1 MNTLSNDTAD
11 SPWHAGE
18 LAIQE
23 SIGVVRVMD
32 KPGRMYV
39 RKFLLDQHRT
49 FYPLLHFI
57 VLGAVDPQGDAWA
70 TVRAGEPGFLQ
81 SPDPATL
88 SVGTPRDAADPAESG
103 MEDGDAIG
111 VLGIDLMTRRRNR
124 MNGNLSRSGG
134 GAFDIGVVQSF
145 GNCPR
150 YIQNRNFSFARE
162 PALPSSVPAIELDAL
177 DARARELIERA
188 DTFYVASYVDGED
201 GTRQVDVSHRGGK
214 PGFVRIGSDGV
225 LTIPD
230 FSGNLFFMTLGNFLL
245 NPKAG
250 MLFIDS
256 ETGDM
261 LQMTGE
267 AKVILDS
274 PEIAAFEGAERL
286 WTFTPRRVVHRPDG
300 LPLRWR
306 MTPDGWAPNLLMT
319 GSWDDAERR
328 LAAKALAQ
336 RWRPFRVTRTVEE
349 SSSVRSLH
357 LSPDDGVAT
366 IPPLAGQH
374 LPVRMTLP
382 DSAEALTRTY
392 TLSLAP
398 SDGEYRIS
406 VKKDGKAS
414 QYLHTLAEG
423 DMLEVRA
430 PAGSFTVDAAQ
441 RRPVVLLA
449 AGIGITPMLAML
461 RHLVHEGK
469 RTRILRPTWLF
480 QSARTLAERP
490 FDKEIA
496 SLVEAGN
503 GGVRWVRTLSQPGT
517 AEIGRDYDKE
527 GRIDIELLK
536 ATLPF
541 GDHDFYLCGPQAFMQ
556 ATYDGLREL
565 NVADGRI
572 HAEAFGPS
580 SLQRSAGA
588 GTGEA
593 AEVALAPVA
602 TESVRVVFTESGKEG
617 RWNPGDGSLL
627 EVAEARGLSPSFGC
641 RGGSCG
647 SCRTRVLEGEVTYA
661 TKPSFTVEAGE
672 ALICCAMPALGPQ
685 GSKGALQLAL

>member
-1 MNTLSNDTAD
+1 MNTQPQTTVE

-18 LAIQE
+18 LALQE
-23 SIGVVRVMD
+23 SIGVVRLMD
-32 KPGRMYV
+32 RPGRLYV
-39 RKFLLDQHRT
+39 RNFLLDQHRG
-49 FYPLLHFI
+49 FYPLLHFV

-88 SVGTPRDAADPAESG
+88 RIGARRDPGDPAERG
-103 MEDGDAIG
+103 MEAGDAIG
-111 VLGIDLMTRRRNR
+111 LLGIDLMTRRRNR
-124 MNGNLSRSGG
+124 MNGNLRRSDGN
-134 GAFDIGVVQSF
+134 AFDIAVTQSF

-150 YIQNRNFSFARE
+150 YIQNRNFSFARD
-162 PALPSSVPAIELDAL
+162 PAVLSERPTIELCAL
-177 DARARELIERA
+177 DARAREMIARA
-188 DTFYVASYVDGED
+188 DTFYVASYVDRED

-214 PGFVRIGSDGV
+214 PGFVRIGDDGV

-230 FSGNLFFMTLGNFLL
+230 FSGNLFFMTLGNFHL

-250 MLFIDS
+250 LLFIDS

-267 AKVILDS
+267 AKVVLDS

-286 WTFTPRRVVHRPDG
+286 WTFTPRRVVHRPEG

-306 MTPDGWAPNLLMT
+306 MEPEGWSPNLLMT
-319 GSWDDAERR
+319 GNWADADQR
-328 LAAKALAQ
+328 LAAMALAQ
-336 RWRPFRVTRTVEE
+336 RWRPFRVTRTVDE
-349 SSSVRSLH
+349 SASVRSLY
-357 LSPDDGVAT
+357 LAPADGVAMV
-366 IPPLAGQH
+366 PPLAGQH
-374 LPVRMTLP
+374 LPVRIALP
-382 DSAEALTRTY
+382 DGGEALTRTY

-398 SDGEYRIS
+398 SDGQYRIS
-406 VKKDGKAS
+406 VKKEGKAS
-414 QYLHTLAEG
+414 SRLHALGAE
-423 DMLEVRA
+423 DILEVKA
-430 PAGSFTVDAAQ
+430 PAGGFTVDAAQ

-469 RTRILRPTWLF
+469 RTRTLRPTWLF
-480 QSARTLAERP
+480 HSARTREERP
-490 FDKEIA
+490 FDDEIA
-496 SLVEAGN
+496 ALVEAGK
-503 GGVRWVRTLSQPGT
+503 GGVRWVRTLSQPGS
-517 AEIGRDYDKE
+517 AVVGRDYDKE

-541 GDHDFYLCGPQAFMQ
+541 GDYDFYLCGPSAFMQ

-565 NVADGRI
+565 NVADDRI

-580 SLQRSAGA
+580 SLKRSAG
-588 GTGEA
+588 GDEA
-593 AEVALAPVA
+593 PAMPPPA
-602 TESVRVVFTESGKEG
+602 TESVRIVFAESGKEG

-627 EVAEARGLSPSFGC
+627 DVAEARGLSPSFGC

-647 SCRTRVLEGEVTYA
+647 TCKTRVLEGEVTYA
-661 TKPSFTVEAGE
+661 EKPSFPVAAGE
-672 ALICCAMPALGPQ
+672 ALVCCAVPSQAMQA
-685 GSKGALQLAL
+685 SKGALQLAL